1 LKLKFSSFDY
11 LCAAVKIDCALFC
24 VVGYGIAREK
34 KRNKGLIARH
44 GLGATARQEFPDRGK
59 VPRNNKHNA
68 EECTLNWE
76 EKAEKGSFFKLHSL
90 KALPKGISSGL
101 LIPVGQMAPPP
112 PPYSHSNLSPQSF
125 TRTTTSTIVTV
136 TMV

>member
-1 LKLKFSSFDY
+1 MHPE
-11 LCAAVKIDCALFC
+11 
-24 VVGYGIAREK
+24 G
-34 KRNKGLIARH
+34 
-44 GLGATARQEFPDRGK
+44 
-59 VPRNNKHNA
+59 
-68 EECTLNWE
+68 LNWE
-76 EKAEKGSFFKLHSL
+76 EKGSFFKLHSL

-125 TRTTTSTIVTV
+125 TRTTSTIVTV